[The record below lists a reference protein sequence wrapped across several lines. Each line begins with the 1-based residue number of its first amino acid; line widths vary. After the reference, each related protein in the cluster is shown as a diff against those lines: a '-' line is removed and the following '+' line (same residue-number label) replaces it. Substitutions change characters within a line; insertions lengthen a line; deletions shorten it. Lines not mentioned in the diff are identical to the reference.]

1 MAVGVPRANHFRP
14 CSRGPKVRGESTM
27 TDKSPCGEQDPFAP
41 VRKHEAAVEAVAERD
56 DALGATAQCLVKW
69 AHDENPWE
77 TTVEASYFD
86 LDVGSA
92 GFERWSP
99 TYSGD
104 PPEALAEYAEAFAA
118 AAERTDDPTAADA
131 LRILA
136 AVGQGEDPPRAA
148 VRQARGRATDG
159 DDEK

>member
-1 MAVGVPRANHFRP
+1 MTVGVPRANHFRP
-14 CSRGPKVRGESTM
+14 CSRGPEVGGESTM
-27 TDKSPCGEQDPFAP
+27 TDKSPRGEQDPFAP
-41 VRKHEAAVEAVAERD
+41 VREHKATVEAVAERD

-69 AHDENPWE
+69 AHDEHPWE

-118 AAERTDDPTAADA
+118 AANDTDDPAAADA
-131 LRILA
+131 YRILA
-136 AVGQGEDPPRAA
+136 AIGRGVAPPGDVASRVVERAA
-148 VRQARGRATDG
+148 DDNAR
-159 DDEK
+159 